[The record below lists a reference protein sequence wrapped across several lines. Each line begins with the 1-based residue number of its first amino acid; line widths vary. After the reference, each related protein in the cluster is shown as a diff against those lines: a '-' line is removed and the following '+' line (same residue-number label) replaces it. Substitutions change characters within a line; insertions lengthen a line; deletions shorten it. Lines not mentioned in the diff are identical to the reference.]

1 MFDRTGLD
9 VWLNE
14 GWTCEAEKA
23 GSRALSETLKVA
35 LKESGS
41 PATGGG
47 RVAEEGRAGPDREGS
62 EAEVRGANLEDP
74 ETAVS
79 CTSRLERRLEALE
92 CRQRQPELRTP
103 LKLLTTD
110 ELQQVLAL
118 IARGGV
124 LPSGEVRNPWV
135 FQEATPAEWE
145 ALERW
150 RKLCGEPLDHLEAA
164 EELLDRMGEAYGWR
178 SPEALDTALLLKRLE
193 LSDESPWFVGKTAEA
208 VVNFYAKLEEHKDE
222 LHHPEVRA
230 AVRRLERLEEIDRV
244 APGRESASEENGRT
258 PDSEAPQSAQDLA
271 PGHGTQGGTE
281 SFSEE
286 PERQS
291 WWRRVFGG

>member
-1 MFDRTGLD
+1 
-9 VWLNE
+9 
-14 GWTCEAEKA
+14 
-23 GSRALSETLKVA
+23 
-35 LKESGS
+35 
-41 PATGGG
+41 
-47 RVAEEGRAGPDREGS
+47 VAEEGRTAPDWEGS
-62 EAEVRGANLEDP
+62 EAEAREANLEDL

-79 CTSRLERRLEALE
+79 HTSRLERRLEALGR
-92 CRQRQPELRTP
+92 RQWQPELRTP

-110 ELQQVLAL
+110 ELHQVLAL

-135 FQEATPAEWE
+135 FQEATPEEWE

-150 RKLCGEPLDHLEAA
+150 RRLCGEPLDHLEAA

-178 SPEALDTALLLKRLE
+178 SSEALDAALLLKRLE

-230 AVRRLERLEEIDRV
+230 AVRRLERLKEIDRV
-244 APGRESASEENGRT
+244 APGRESASEENGPT
-258 PDSEAPQSAQDLA
+258 PDSEAPQSAQDAA
-271 PGHGTQGGTE
+271 PGRRRPGTQEGLE

-286 PERQS
+286 PERRS